1 MEHQIGHKT
10 PGSQSKNALFRRLV
24 NFSVRAPTFR
34 CKRWD
39 EIKEL
44 SDSIAMGAT
53 NKQTTGEFS
62 CQTSITERYY
72 VKNVFVEYVRKGELI
87 QKLCGLGVHGIP
99 QLRGK
104 WYTTTI
110 RQISPQK
117 NTEYEYWISN
127 KCYVIVIVSSA
138 SCDSLSTCS
147 QMFSF
152 GIPGH
157 FCGSSVSRRRGE
169 LADQDVIVQWNRVIS
184 VVNIS

>member
-1 MEHQIGHKT
+1 MVYHNNKT
-10 PGSQSKNALFRRLV
+10 
-24 NFSVRAPTFR
+24 NFA
-34 CKRWD
+34 
-39 EIKEL
+39 
-44 SDSIAMGAT
+44 A
-53 NKQTTGEFS
+53 
-62 CQTSITERYY
+62 
-72 VKNVFVEYVRKGELI
+72 
-87 QKLCGLGVHGIP
+87 
-99 QLRGK
+99 
-104 WYTTTI
+104 
-110 RQISPQK
+110 K

-184 VVNIS
+184 VVNISLHHLLVQPKIKQIVCNLFSKNRSDTYSHIFPSKDLCKRFENQERRGQGPEGYPAKPPSHCRLLGHPAPQVVQQNPIYVTPFINCISHRCHTYH